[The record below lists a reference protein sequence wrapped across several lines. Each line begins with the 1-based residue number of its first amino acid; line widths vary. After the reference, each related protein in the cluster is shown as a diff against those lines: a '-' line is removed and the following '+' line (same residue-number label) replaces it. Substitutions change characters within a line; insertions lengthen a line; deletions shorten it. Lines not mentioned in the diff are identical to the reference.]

1 MKGLEL
7 EKIRKRLSFTQK
19 EFAELLLVNEK
30 TVLNWEK
37 KEILSE
43 KAERK
48 VKDYLLSNNIDISII
63 GDIAHTKQNFLNEA
77 KEVYGNNVIAEKDAE
92 ISKLKD
98 ELLKCKEDYIVLL
111 RKSAK

>member
-1 MKGLEL
+1 MKGLDL
-7 EKIRKRLSFTQK
+7 EKIRKRLNFTQK
-19 EFAELLLVNEK
+19 EFAKLLLVNEK

-48 VKDYLLSNNIDISII
+48 VRDYLISNSIDVSII
-63 GDIAHTKQNFLNEA
+63 GNTGYMDQNFLNES

-111 RKSAK
+111 RKNT